1 LVSKAVELTLAD
13 CKASNSEVNSFKR
26 INHEAAG
33 KAEKWLR
40 DFGRKQVV
48 PSAVVGGVFNADN
61 LSDAQAR
68 DLYLFWSHRLGDLS
82 AFIEST
88 I

>member
-1 LVSKAVELTLAD
+1 
-13 CKASNSEVNSFKR
+13 
-26 INHEAAG
+26 
-33 KAEKWLR
+33 
-40 DFGRKQVV
+40 VV

-82 AFIEST
+82 GFIEST